1 MWAFL
6 LANATAARSFPRR
19 AMSAPSHGLLPS
31 CLVST
36 PRKTNG

>member
-6 LANATAARSFPRR
+6 LANATAALFFPRR
-19 AMSAPSHGLLPS
+19 AMSALSHRLLSS